1 MCYTVYIENITC
13 FDVKYSVK
21 TIFLND
27 IVLNGKVKGDG
38 IMKRTF
44 GVVLA
49 ILCMFTLS
57 FSGVFASQ
65 TPVAKDTVYKI
76 ETSVVHGTIT
86 PTNAKVAKDSNQTIT
101 YSADKGYQLK
111 SVVVDNKAQDIV
123 KYAKSYTF
131 TKVESNHSIAVSY
144 EKPPALAY
152 QRNADKKSMK
162 AGDKVTYTVKVSQT
176 AKDAEARNVV
186 MTDVLPE
193 GLTLDKDSI
202 KGDVKK
208 LEANDNECK
217 VQIDSL
223 KESVVYSYTA
233 TASKDIEDGK
243 VLGKMSMKADNLKAY
258 SGTSTT
264 VEQPKAD
271 DPKDKEDENTPGGT
285 NQQQG
290 ATTPGTDTSSESGQQ
305 AQSGDNQ
312 STLTQV
318 EMMKTV
324 SNSAPATGDT
334 VTYTITV
341 KKPQGN
347 VNVKNITVTDQI
359 PEGIE
364 IGFNSIKIVGAS
376 GKVRASSS
384 VDSTGANNE
393 SKFYVDIAELTENTT
408 ITVDA
413 KVVAKSGSVNNVATL
428 SGDGIVKVEDN
439 AAFTVKEATP
449 VETFVV
455 TFVDGQGKTLKT
467 ETVEKGK
474 AATAPSDPTREGY
487 TFDGWD
493 KSFDNVTSDLTVTA
507 KWKVE
512 EKKYSLKDKVYVA
525 KNGEYWHYDLNC
537 DGLNHADKDK
547 IDTMTLEQAKKEANR
562 SDKPTTGSK
571 YLVECPDCAKGSTE
585 ATGGPYKGDP
595 VDSTKPELKKTAD
608 KKEAAMSEVIKYT
621 VTATAKDNEITD
633 VTIKDTLPS
642 GMELVKDS
650 VKASDKGS
658 VSTKDNVITV
668 TYKKLKKQT
677 VTITYEA
684 KATKEGEMKNVATLN
699 YTNKDSKTKASEIKA
714 EATVKISGEAGDGDS
729 DGKVDRAAY
738 KTGDFIPYIVGA
750 VLIALLVAAYVV
762 YRKRNNDG
770 SDE

>member
-1 MCYTVYIENITC
+1 
-13 FDVKYSVK
+13 
-21 TIFLND
+21 
-27 IVLNGKVKGDG
+27 
-38 IMKRTF
+38 MKRTF
-44 GVVLA
+44 SLVLA
-49 ILCMFTLS
+49 ILCVFTLS
-57 FSGVFASQ
+57 FSSVFASQ
-65 TPVAKDTVYKI
+65 NTNANDKDFIIKATV
-76 ETSVVHGTIT
+76 EHGTIA
-86 PTNAKVAKDSNQTIT
+86 PTNAKVAKGGSQTIT

-111 SVVVDNKAQDIV
+111 SVVVDDKAQDIT
-123 KYAKSYTF
+123 KYSKNYSF
-131 TKVESNHSIAVSY
+131 SKVESNHTIAVAY

-152 QRNADKKSMK
+152 QRNANKASMK

-176 AKDAEARNVV
+176 AKDAEARNVI

-223 KESVVYSYTA
+223 KDSVTYSYTA
-233 TASKDIEDGK
+233 TASKDIEKDK
-243 VLGKMSMKADNLKAY
+243 VLGKMSMKADNLKTY

-285 NQQQG
+285 NQQQDV
-290 ATTPGTDTSSESGQQ
+290 TTPGTNTPSESGQQ
-305 AQSGDNQ
+305 AQSVDNQ

-347 VNVKNITVTDQI
+347 TNVKNITVTDQI
-359 PEGIE
+359 PAGVE
-364 IGFNSIKIVGAS
+364 IDFSSIKVVGAT
-376 GKVRASSS
+376 GKVKATSST
-384 VDSTGANNE
+384 DTTGENNE

-408 ITVDA
+408 ITANA

-428 SGDGIVKVEDN
+428 SGDGIVKVEDS
-439 AAFTVKEATP
+439 AAFTVKEVTP
-449 VETFVV
+449 AETFVV

-474 AATAPSDPTREGY
+474 AATAPSNPTREGY

-493 KSFDNVTSDLTVTA
+493 KAFDNVVSDLTVTA
-507 KWKVE
+507 KWKE
-512 EKKYSLKDKVYVA
+512 TQKYSLKDKVYVA
-525 KNGEYWHYDLNC
+525 KTGEYWHYDLNC

-562 SDKPTTGSK
+562 SDHPTTGSK

-621 VTATAKDNEITD
+621 ITATAKDDEITD

-668 TYKKLKKQT
+668 TYKNLKKQT

-714 EATVKISGEAGDGDS
+714 EATVKISGEAGEGEN

-750 VLIALLVAAYVV
+750 VLIALLVAAYIV
-762 YRKRNNDG
+762 YRRRNKDG
-770 SDE
+770 LDE

>member
-1 MCYTVYIENITC
+1 M
-13 FDVKYSVK
+13 
-21 TIFLND
+21 
-27 IVLNGKVKGDG
+27 
-38 IMKRTF
+38 
-44 GVVLA
+44 
-49 ILCMFTLS
+49 
-57 FSGVFASQ
+57 Q
-65 TPVAKDTVYKI
+65 
-76 ETSVVHGTIT
+76 
-86 PTNAKVAKDSNQTIT
+86 
-101 YSADKGYQLK
+101 
-111 SVVVDNKAQDIV
+111 
-123 KYAKSYTF
+123 
-131 TKVESNHSIAVSY
+131 
-144 EKPPALAY
+144 
-152 QRNADKKSMK
+152 
-162 AGDKVTYTVKVSQT
+162 
-176 AKDAEARNVV
+176 
-186 MTDVLPE
+186 
-193 GLTLDKDSI
+193 
-202 KGDVKK
+202 VKK
-208 LEANDNECK
+208 INDWFEKFGRFEVKHRWGFIIGLIIITLVGCLGLPR
-217 VQIDSL
+217 L
-223 KESVVYSYTA
+223 KLDNGE
-233 TASKDIEDGK
+233 EDWF
-243 VLGKMSMKADNLKAY
+243 DNW
-258 SGTSTT
+258 
-264 VEQPKAD
+264 D
-271 DPKDKEDENTPGGT
+271 
-285 NQQQG
+285 
-290 ATTPGTDTSSESGQQ
+290 
-305 AQSGDNQ
+305 
-312 STLTQV
+312 
-318 EMMKTV
+318 
-324 SNSAPATGDT
+324 
-334 VTYTITV
+334 TV
-341 KKPQGN
+341 KKNQDHFESIFGSTDTLMAHITADDVFDPECLDMIDRLGDRLLNEVPYADSITSLMELSVPIGTEDGFEVTSPFEDGVPSNPEELEEKKAFILSRESLRN
-347 VNVKNITVTDQI
+347 VLVSDDCTETWLIVNLEQYSESLDEAMQKIAPPAMSI
-359 PEGIE
+359 
-364 IGFNSIKIVGAS
+364 FNSIKIVGAS

-428 SGDGIVKVEDN
+428 SGDGIVKVEDS
-439 AAFTVKEATP
+439 AAFTVKEAAP

-474 AATAPSDPTREGY
+474 AATTPSDPTREGY

-770 SDE
+770 SNE

>member
-1 MCYTVYIENITC
+1 M
-13 FDVKYSVK
+13 
-21 TIFLND
+21 
-27 IVLNGKVKGDG
+27 
-38 IMKRTF
+38 
-44 GVVLA
+44 
-49 ILCMFTLS
+49 
-57 FSGVFASQ
+57 FASQ
-65 TPVAKDTVYKI
+65 NTNANDKDFIIKATV
-76 ETSVVHGTIT
+76 EHGTIA
-86 PTNAKVAKDSNQTIT
+86 PTNAKVAKGGSQTIT

-111 SVVVDNKAQDIV
+111 SVVVDDKAQDIT
-123 KYAKSYTF
+123 KYSKNYSF
-131 TKVESNHSIAVSY
+131 SKVESNHTIAVAY

-152 QRNADKKSMK
+152 QRNANKASMK

-176 AKDAEARNVV
+176 AKDAEARNVI

-223 KESVVYSYTA
+223 KDSVTYSYTA
-233 TASKDIEDGK
+233 TASKDIEKDK
-243 VLGKMSMKADNLKAY
+243 VLGKMSMKADNLKTY

-285 NQQQG
+285 NQQQDV
-290 ATTPGTDTSSESGQQ
+290 TTPGTNTPSESGQQ
-305 AQSGDNQ
+305 AQSVDNQ

-347 VNVKNITVTDQI
+347 TNVKNITVTDQI
-359 PEGIE
+359 PAGVE
-364 IGFNSIKIVGAS
+364 IDFSSIKVVGAT
-376 GKVRASSS
+376 GKVKATSST
-384 VDSTGANNE
+384 DTTGENNE

-408 ITVDA
+408 ITANA

-428 SGDGIVKVEDN
+428 SGDGIVKVEDS
-439 AAFTVKEATP
+439 AAFTVKEVTP
-449 VETFVV
+449 AETFVV

-474 AATAPSDPTREGY
+474 AATAPSNPTREGY

-493 KSFDNVTSDLTVTA
+493 KAFDNVVSDLTVTA
-507 KWKVE
+507 KWKE
-512 EKKYSLKDKVYVA
+512 TQKYSLKDKVYVA
-525 KNGEYWHYDLNC
+525 KTGEYWHYDLNC

-562 SDKPTTGSK
+562 SDHPTTGSK

-621 VTATAKDNEITD
+621 ITATAKDDEITD

-668 TYKKLKKQT
+668 TYKNLKKQT

-714 EATVKISGEAGDGDS
+714 EATVKISGEAGEGEN

-750 VLIALLVAAYVV
+750 VLIALLVAAYIV
-762 YRKRNNDG
+762 YRRRNKDG
-770 SDE
+770 LDE